1 MTDGTRSL
9 ALPEVLTWPLGEAVG
24 ALEALA
30 RRARLPILDGQGPR
44 FDLERPLDGGPQE
57 ELERRIAG
65 QAGRLGLEVE
75 AVEASCGDL
84 ERTLS
89 ACGPALV
96 RVPGGRLLA
105 VVRCRRRRLKVVAP
119 DLRLRGVDVAEA
131 AGALIGAVAAAA
143 VLDVDRLLERA
154 AVDGRREKRARAALL
169 SERLRG
175 VRLAGFWLL
184 RLPPGGSFWR
194 QARAAGLHRDLL
206 GFVGAYA
213 LAYGLLLASWWVLGA
228 TVLAGRPSRAGL
240 LAWAL
245 LLLSA
250 IPFRA
255 AMTWCMAKLTV
266 GGGALLKRRLLAG
279 IFRLRPEEIRHQGV
293 GQLLGRVLESETF
306 ESLGAHGAF
315 LTLVGLI
322 EVALSAVVLAAGA
335 GGGRQ
340 AGLLAAW
347 LLVAL
352 ALGAAY
358 LRRRRAWTERRIHL
372 TRDLVEKLVGHR
384 TRLLQERDE
393 HRHLEED
400 RLLDLY
406 LRESQRFDRTK
417 ARLVAVVPHGW
428 LAVGVLGLLPSFLG
442 GGLGGATS
450 PALLALGVGGILAAF
465 RGFDKC
471 AGGFAHLSIALM
483 SWRQAAV
490 LFHAAGRAET
500 AADPVVRA
508 ATSSAAPGP
517 ALEALDLVFRYG
529 ERARPVLDGCQL
541 AVARGDRVLL
551 GGASGC
557 GKSTLAA
564 VLAGLRAPDAGLVL
578 LGGLDLHSL
587 GGETWRRR
595 VGLAPQFHENH
606 VFTETFAFNLLLGR
620 RWPPEEA
627 DLAEAEALCRELG
640 LGGLLARMPS
650 GLQQIVGETGW
661 QLSHGERSRVY
672 LARALLQG
680 AEVVVLD
687 ESFAALDP
695 ENLDQALTCVL
706 RWAPT
711 LLVIAHP

>member
-1 MTDGTRSL
+1 MVDGARSG
-9 ALPEVLTWPLGEAVG
+9 ALPEVLTWPLGEAAE

-30 RRARLPILDGQGPR
+30 RRARLPIVEGQGPR
-44 FDLERPLDGGPQE
+44 FDLQRPLEGGSHE

-96 RVPGGRLLA
+96 RVPGERLLA
-105 VVRCRRRRLKVVAP
+105 VARCRRRRLKVVAP

-131 AGALIGAVAAAA
+131 AGALIGTVAAAA

-154 AVDGRREKRARAALL
+154 AVDGRREERARAALL

-194 QARAAGLHRDLL
+194 QARAAGLHLDLL

-335 GGGRQ
+335 GGGWQ
-340 AGLLAAW
+340 ALLLAAW

-352 ALGAAY
+352 ALGVAY
-358 LRRRRAWTERRIHL
+358 LRRRREWTEKRIHL

-384 TRLLQERDE
+384 TRLLQEKGEDR
-393 HRHLEED
+393 HREED

-406 LRESQRFDRTK
+406 LRESHRFDRTK
-417 ARLVAVVPHGW
+417 ALLVAVVPHGW
-428 LAVGVLGLLPSFLG
+428 LLVGVLGLLPSF
-442 GGLGGATS
+442 LGGATS

-490 LFHAAGRAET
+490 LFHAAGRAE

-541 AVARGDRVLL
+541 AIARGDRVLL
-551 GGASGC
+551 EGASGC

-620 RWPPEEA
+620 RWPPDEA

-706 RWAPT
+706 RRAPT